1 MAEKEPPQVPRR
13 TMVHHVQPQKPSL
26 RRNGLQ
32 RAYFCFHIVASS
44 NKPQESTIS
53 YSVTRKFSL
62 VNSLSRLAIFV
73 CFLYNV
79 FRSSPSHEVALVP
92 IRV

>member
-1 MAEKEPPQVPRR
+1 MAEKEPPRCPDAQWYTMSNPRR
-13 TMVHHVQPQKPSL
+13 PSL